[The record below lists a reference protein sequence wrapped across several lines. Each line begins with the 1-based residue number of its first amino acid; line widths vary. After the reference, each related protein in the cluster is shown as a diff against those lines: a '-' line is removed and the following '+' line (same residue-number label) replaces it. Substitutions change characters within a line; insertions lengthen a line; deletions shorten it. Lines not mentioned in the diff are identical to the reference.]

1 MAPLDFKHM
10 TSAKYRPGEDDA
22 VNYYAQK
29 RKKQYHGNEGKE
41 VKELSMKPD
50 KKLPNLKVPVK
61 GKKGISRFM
70 RKKAISKAKD
80 DLNASVQSAD
90 RKPEKYIKPDGKVG
104 IRMVKTDKE
113 VINKEQMQVY
123 KVGHKDMSGNVH
135 ATTPEDAMRKLRKK
149 GLKGNI
155 KLTHRGSAR
164 SMPTRI
170 IPRREELDSKDKPFV
185 KKLIGKL
192 RKGSNTHAKQ
202 ADDLEKAMKTEG
214 INHSDAHRDAQTHS
228 DGSMSVKKIPS
239 MIKKSGD
246 KHLHLHMKSYH
257 KEKDGQAFAKKHGYK
272 VKNYVKTPSGTRMD
286 IHKEAVEY
294 PHMMYDPKTGNEV
307 KAKTPADHNKY
318 AKMGYTHEKPKV
330 DEASMSPMNLK
341 RAEKFMGPSKN
352 FNQAVNFVSKGMK
365 VSKQQAIKMV
375 KKILGVNPKT
385 NKIDEEAE
393 VLDHGSLKKDFRGGK
408 VHTITKDHKVNAEIL
423 GHESHPKNATP
434 HKGKKGK
441 IPILKMY
448 DRDRKGTKSGTVT
461 LKKGTHM
468 VHDPSNDEMHGYHP
482 KHGHFTVY
490 HSNGGDSDLKHH
502 KPGVHKIKEEV
513 EVDEALNLQQ
523 RMKRSRLMK
532 RLKTRIKIGRDRA
545 RRKMA
550 NKKTLEKRAMRQ
562 ARAAIAKKLTRGI
575 PKAEL
580 TFARK
585 QEIEKRLDKPA
596 LKNRIKRIA
605 KRIFKDVRKKEVQ
618 RKKG

>member
-113 VINKEQMQVY
+113 VIKKEALNK
-123 KVGHKDMSGNVH
+123 D
-135 ATTPEDAMRKLRKK
+135 
-149 GLKGNI
+149 
-155 KLTHRGSAR
+155 
-164 SMPTRI
+164 
-170 IPRREELDSKDKPFV
+170 DKPFV

-202 ADDLEKAMKTEG
+202 ADDLEKAMKTE
-214 INHSDAHRDAQTHS
+214 A
-228 DGSMSVKKIPS
+228 VK
-239 MIKKSGD
+239 
-246 KHLHLHMKSYH
+246 
-257 KEKDGQAFAKKHGYK
+257 
-272 VKNYVKTPSGTRMD
+272 
-286 IHKEAVEY
+286 Y

-352 FNQAVNFVSKGMK
+352 FNQAVNLVSKGMK